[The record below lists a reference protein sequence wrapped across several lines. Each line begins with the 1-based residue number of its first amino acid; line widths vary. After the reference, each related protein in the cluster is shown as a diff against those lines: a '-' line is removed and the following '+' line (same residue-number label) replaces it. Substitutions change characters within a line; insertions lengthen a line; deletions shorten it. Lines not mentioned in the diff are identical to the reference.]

1 MPPRSGRCS
10 PVARVNIIIL
20 NWNDAPT
27 ALACAA
33 SVRASTYTDYSYRV
47 VDNGSTDGSA
57 EMLEAELGPEHV
69 LRVGRNDGY
78 TGGMNAG
85 IAAWT
90 ATDAPFGLLLT
101 EDVRLEPNTL
111 AALVEALTHHPA
123 LGIVGPVIMNRRN
136 GAVHS
141 AGGFVRREGM
151 HIMHSMV
158 EPAADVAN
166 PPSAQDV
173 DEVQWVDGCCMLVR
187 RQVIDSV
194 GGFDERFFMYGD
206 EVDLCW
212 RASLAGW
219 SIGLVRSARASQIP
233 GDSLSNRFRE
243 YYLPRNKIFFCR
255 KHFGTQAALRAAAS
269 HLYWGVPPLW
279 MLNRHQGQAEAWT
292 LSFAGLTGIVHGI
305 LGRGGKMPGWLAER
319 APARSG

>member
-1 MPPRSGRCS
+1 M
-10 PVARVNIIIL
+10 ARVNIIIL
-20 NWNDAPT
+20 NWNDAPS

-33 SVRASTYTDYSYRV
+33 SVRTSTYQDYSYRV

-57 EMLEAELGPEHV
+57 EALETALGPDHV

-85 IAAWT
+85 IAAWM
-90 ATDAPFGLLLT
+90 ATDAPFVLLLT
-101 EDVRLEPNTL
+101 EDVRVEPNTL
-111 AALVEALTHHPA
+111 AALVEALTPRPT
-123 LGIVGPVIMNRRN
+123 LGVVGPVIMNRRN

-141 AGGFVRREGM
+141 AGGFVRREGV

-158 EPAADVAN
+158 EPATDVAS
-166 PPSAQDV
+166 PRSAQDV
-173 DEVQWVDGCCMLVR
+173 DEFQWIDGCCMLIR

-219 SIGLVRSARASQIP
+219 SIGLVKSARASQIP

-243 YYLPRNKIFFCR
+243 YYLPRNKIIFCR
-255 KHFGTQAALRAAAS
+255 KHFGAQAALRAAAS
-269 HLYWGVPPLW
+269 HLYWGMPPLTA
-279 MLNRHQGQAEAWT
+279 LNRHRGQAEART
-292 LSFAGLTGIVHGI
+292 LSFAGLAGIVHGI
-305 LGRGGKMPGWLAER
+305 LGRGGQMPRWLAER
-319 APARSG
+319 ASTRNG